1 MGSSD
6 AAKDA
11 RGGCLRP
18 AAAGLPHCHLQ
29 GALTLVLTL
38 ILAVLWVFPFEV
50 DRSGEGDGARIR
62 GSAPGHAEQRVT
74 SYLGEDVPGCQLYD
88 APSFWGMGVTVSTDK
103 VTLPAS
109 HIPMSH
115 TYQFPYER
123 WLRPIRCKRLRALE
137 IGLGCGMP
145 YRGINGGYAAT
156 TEGHSV
162 PLWLAFLPHAN
173 LTVMEYDAKCAA
185 AFMANDPLKLGP
197 ELARRVRMFGGDQS
211 KAQDLLATMAQEGVG
226 PQDVIIDDG
235 GHSMKQQ
242 LTTLRTLLPWV
253 RPGGILV
260 MEDLQSTYSWLD
272 PAWHDSGNVAPTMD
286 CACSVELGG
295 KGASSARP
303 KAITH
308 SHPAHCARRRADI
321 KEMISGLTWPEY
333 AQKLDKEVYPDLV
346 ELLPLVKSIECFS
359 ELCVFQRWGEGEWP
373 APIPEPAAVMF

>member
-1 MGSSD
+1 
-6 AAKDA
+6 
-11 RGGCLRP
+11 
-18 AAAGLPHCHLQ
+18 
-29 GALTLVLTL
+29 
-38 ILAVLWVFPFEV
+38 
-50 DRSGEGDGARIR
+50 
-62 GSAPGHAEQRVT
+62 
-74 SYLGEDVPGCQLYD
+74 
-88 APSFWGMGVTVSTDK
+88 

-123 WLRPIRCKRLRALE
+123 WLRPIRCKRLRVLE

-211 KAQDLLATMAQEGVG
+211 KVQDLLATMEQEGVG

-272 PAWHDSGNVAPTMD
+272 PAWHDSGSVAPTMD
-286 CACSVELGG
+286 CACCVKLEKGG
-295 KGASSARP
+295 FQR
-303 KAITH
+303 AISH
-308 SHPAHCARRRADI
+308 SLH
-321 KEMISGLTWPEY
+321 T
-333 AQKLDKEVYPDLV
+333 
-346 ELLPLVKSIECFS
+346 LPLADAQT
-359 ELCVFQRWGEGEWP
+359 LRR
-373 APIPEPAAVMF
+373 